1 MNYLLMILIGVLLL
15 ISGVLI
21 YWFSVSALITWI
33 CCNAGSGS
41 GPKEYT
47 IFGYPVELIT
57 AIAGLITAIAGLIL
71 ALYQLK

>member
-15 ISGVLI
+15 ISGILI
-21 YWFSVSALITWI
+21 HWFSVAALIARL
-33 CCNAGSGS
+33 CCNTGSEA

-57 AIAGLITAIAGLIL
+57 AIAGLIL